1 MNNVPELEQE
11 NQTKNVLTPR
21 IRRTSIVP
29 MPWGIFNP
37 LARWIDDKNYQFDHR
52 EGIKAGDPSLD
63 PIKSGKSMIT
73 DGPDGR
79 GYWRFH
85 AYFRRFLLL
94 AFMFI
99 QTAMATYFMMDVL
112 PYKGHRLLEMAELAL
127 FALLFCWV
135 SAGFWT
141 ALAGFWILIT
151 KKDKF
156 LVSKNDTKDKVI
168 DPSARTAIVMPI
180 CNEDV
185 SRVLAG
191 LRASYESIKRA
202 GTLEHF
208 DFFILSDSN
217 QADICAQEF
226 AGWKALCE
234 EVGGFGKIFYRHR
247 RYRVKRKSGNIDDF
261 CRRWGSQYR
270 YMIGFDADSVMTGE
284 CVSTLV
290 RLMESH
296 PGAGLIQTAP
306 RASGRDTLYARIQQF
321 STRVYGPLFTAGLH
335 FWQLG
340 ESHYWGHNAIIRLE
354 PFMKHCALAPLPGNG
369 PLSGNIMSH
378 DFVEASLMRRAGW
391 SVWIAYDLDGSYEEM
406 PPNLLDELSRDRRWC
421 QGNLMNFKL
430 FMARGM
436 HAVHRG
442 VFVTGAM
449 AYVSAPLWE
458 LFLVLSTILL
468 ATHSLF
474 DTRYFVEPQQ
484 LFPIWPEWHP
494 QQALALVTATAT
506 LLFLPK
512 ILSVVLILVQGA
524 KNFGGAICLILSMLG
539 EMIFSMLLAPVR
551 MLFHTKF
558 VIGAFLGLNTGW
570 KSPNRDDN
578 ETTWDEAWERHGVH
592 TVIGIVWGLIIY
604 VLDPSFIWWAL
615 PITGSLAVS
624 VFSSVLS
631 SRVTWGNWSKKLH
644 LFLIPEEVH
653 QPQELKDTVK
663 YLSES
668 KLDTVRFENIVTDT
682 TLCQM
687 LLANMPAHKKVPAET
702 QQRVDRLVN
711 LAVEQGAVA
720 LTDAQKLFILERVF
734 ALSALH
740 NKLLHSGNV
749 HPSWIP
755 YLKK

>member
-1 MNNVPELEQE
+1 MNDSQKLEHQD
-11 NQTKNVLTPR
+11 QQKAVLTPR
-21 IRRTSIVP
+21 IQRSSIVP

-52 EGIKAGDPSLD
+52 EGIKAGDPTLD
-63 PIKSGKSMIT
+63 PIKSGKSLIT
-73 DGPDGR
+73 DGPDGK
-79 GYWRFH
+79 GYWRFSG
-85 AYFRRFLLL
+85 YLRRYVLL

-112 PYKGHRLLEMAELAL
+112 PYKGQRPLEMVVLAL

-141 ALAGFWILIT
+141 ALAGFWVLIT
-151 KKDKF
+151 GRDKY
-156 LVSKNDTKDKVI
+156 LISRHDAAKEI

-191 LRASYESIKRA
+191 LRASFESIKRA

-217 QADICAQEF
+217 QADICAQEY
-226 AGWKALCE
+226 AGWMKLCE
-234 EVGGFGKIFYRHR
+234 EVDGFGKIFYRHR
-247 RYRVKRKSGNIDDF
+247 RRRVKRKSGNIDDF

-290 RLMESH
+290 RLMEKH

-335 FWQLG
+335 YWQLG
-340 ESHYWGHNAIIRLE
+340 ESHYWGHNAIIRLA

-458 LFLVLSTILL
+458 LFLIMSTVLL
-468 ATHSLF
+468 ATHSIF

-484 LFPIWPEWHP
+484 LFPIWPQWHP
-494 QQALALVTATAT
+494 KQALALVTATAI

-512 ILSVVLILVQGA
+512 VLSIVLIIAKGA
-524 KNFGGAICLILSMLG
+524 KNFGGVICLVISMLG

-578 ETTWDEAWERHGVH
+578 ETTWEEAWERHGVH
-592 TVIGIVWGLIIY
+592 TVIGIVWGIIIY
-604 VLDPSFIWWAL
+604 VLDSSFIWWAL
-615 PITGSLAVS
+615 PITGSLAVC

-631 SRVTWGNWSKKLH
+631 SRVSWGEWSKKLR

-663 YLSES
+663 YWTENSV
-668 KLDTVRFENIVTDT
+668 DNIHFEHIVTSDK
-682 TLCQM
+682 LCQE
-687 LLANMPAHKKVPAET
+687 LLANMPAHQHVPEQT
-702 QQRVDRLVN
+702 KLRVDRLVQ
-711 LAVEQGAVA
+711 LAVDQGAVA
-720 LTDAQKLFILERVF
+720 LTDAQKLYILERMF
-734 ALSALH
+734 ALSLLH
-740 NKLLHSGNV
+740 DKLLNGNKV
-749 HPSWIP
+749 HASWRP
-755 YLKK
+755 YLQK